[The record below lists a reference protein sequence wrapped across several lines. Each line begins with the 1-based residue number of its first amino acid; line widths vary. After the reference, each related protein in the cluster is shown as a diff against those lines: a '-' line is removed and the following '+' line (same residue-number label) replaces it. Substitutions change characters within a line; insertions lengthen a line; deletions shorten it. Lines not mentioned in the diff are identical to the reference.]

1 MKTESRLRR
10 EIFEQPSVLAR
21 LLETQRPA
29 AEALAEAVRR
39 RGVSNV
45 VIAAR
50 GTSDNAGRYAQYL
63 FGAMNGLVVA
73 LATPSLFTYY
83 RRVPRF
89 HNTLVIG
96 ISQSGR
102 SPDVIA
108 VLAEARRQGALTA
121 VVTND
126 RKSPMAAHGDVTID
140 LCAAEERAVAA
151 TKTYTAEL
159 AAIALLSTVLAGDA
173 EMAGALERLPGAVG
187 SALAADQAAAQAA
200 RGLREIRRAVV
211 LGRGFNYATAFEVAL
226 KLEELTYT
234 STEAFS
240 SADFRHGPMAM
251 VEPGFPAIVVA
262 ATGPLLEDLRSVMAT
277 LRAGQA
283 EVLCITDDP
292 STASEANVALRV
304 PCDVPEWLSPA
315 TLVIPGQLLALH
327 LATLRG
333 HDVDAPRAIRKI
345 TETY

>member
-1 MKTESRLRR
+1 VSRETRLRQ
-10 EIFEQPSVLAR
+10 ELFEQPSVIER
-21 LLETQRPA
+21 LLDTQRPA

-39 RGVSNV
+39 RGIANI

-63 FGAMNGLVVA
+63 LGAMNGLVVG

-83 RRVPRF
+83 HRPPRF
-89 HNTLVIG
+89 HDALVLG

-121 VVTND
+121 AITND
-126 RKSPMAAHGDVTID
+126 AKSPMAAHGEMVID
-140 LCAAEERAVAA
+140 LCAGEERAVAA

-159 AAIALLSTVLAGDA
+159 AAIALFSTILAGDGDMARALSRLA
-173 EMAGALERLPGAVG
+173 EAIGRALSVDK
-187 SALAADQAAAQAA
+187 AATQAA
-200 RGLREIRRAVV
+200 RNLRDARRAVV

-234 STEAFS
+234 STEAYS

-251 VEPGFPAIVVA
+251 VEAGFPAIVIA
-262 ATGPLLEDLRSVMAT
+262 AQGPLLADLRSSIEMLEAS
-277 LRAGQA
+277 RAN
-283 EVLCITDDP
+283 VLCITDDP
-292 STASEANVALRV
+292 ATAEARPALLI
-304 PCDVPEWLSPA
+304 PSGVPEWLSPA
-315 TLVIPGQLLALH
+315 TLVVPGQLLALH
-327 LATLRG
+327 LAALRG
-333 HDVDAPRAIRKI
+333 HDVDTPRAIRKV